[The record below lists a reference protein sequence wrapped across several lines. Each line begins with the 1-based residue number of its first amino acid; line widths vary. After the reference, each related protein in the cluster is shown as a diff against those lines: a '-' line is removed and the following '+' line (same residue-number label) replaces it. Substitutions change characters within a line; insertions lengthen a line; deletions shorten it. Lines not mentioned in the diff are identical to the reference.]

1 MIGGKSQRVNAL
13 PSSQNG
19 SSSKVSVE
27 DITEKKGSRKNKRK
41 TCRKNDGERAAENMR
56 QRKRMEAQRLSQL
69 LALNIRHMSHQQRCF
84 VQQHHC
90 FLLRNLEKV
99 LFHKKNDEI

>member
-1 MIGGKSQRVNAL
+1 ML

-19 SSSKVSVE
+19 SSTKVSVQ
-27 DITEKKGSRKNKRK
+27 DLVEKKGSRKTKKK
-41 TCRKNDGERAAENMR
+41 TNRKNDKEQAAENLR

-69 LALNIRHMSHQQRCF
+69 LSLNIRQMSHQQRCF

-99 LFHKKNDEI
+99 